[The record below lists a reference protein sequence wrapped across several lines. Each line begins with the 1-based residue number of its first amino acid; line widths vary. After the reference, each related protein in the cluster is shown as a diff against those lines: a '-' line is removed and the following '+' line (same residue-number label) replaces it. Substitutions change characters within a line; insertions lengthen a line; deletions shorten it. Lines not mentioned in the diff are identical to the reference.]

1 MTEEEK
7 VIQYLY
13 KRKNQNFAA
22 IAALSR
28 YGIMRAEFFDEG
40 LLAQAFDRNK
50 DEGTFFIV
58 HEKTSTLLHFL
69 NKIGSGKEIVV
80 TNYFEDEWKDIK
92 LSWDSVCYQFVYDNV
107 EPFEK
112 HETEGVTYCELSEKD
127 FEKAHGI
134 YTLGDAIS
142 LEEFSFDIKTG
153 FSVAAYE
160 ENGELIG
167 FIGTHGDGS
176 MGMLEVLPQY
186 RRHHIGEELEKR
198 LITKIIAAGKTPFC
212 HIIEGNEKSMNLQ
225 KKLGGTLCENKVAF
239 LELL

>member
-1 MTEEEK
+1 MTEKEQ
-7 VIQYLY
+7 VFQYLF
-13 KRKNQNFAA
+13 KRKNQNYAA

-28 YGIMRAEFFDEG
+28 YGIMQAEFFDEG
-40 LLAQAFDRNK
+40 LLAQAFDRDKN
-50 DEGTFFIV
+50 GGSFFIV
-58 HEKTSTLLHFL
+58 HEKPSTLSHFVSE
-69 NKIGSGKEIVV
+69 IGSEKEIVV
-80 TNYFEDEWKDIK
+80 TNYFENEWKNK
-92 LSWDSVCYQFVYDNV
+92 AFLWSSVCRQFVFDSVL
-107 EPFEK
+107 PFEK
-112 HETEGVTYCELSEKD
+112 SETKGIRYSELSEQD

-134 YTLGDAIS
+134 YTLGGAIP

-153 FSVAAYE
+153 FSVAAYD
-160 ENGELIG
+160 ENDELAG

-176 MGMLEVLPQY
+176 MGMLEVLPPF

-198 LITKIIAAGKTPFC
+198 LISKILSAGKTPFC

>member
-1 MTEEEK
+1 MTEKEK
-7 VIQYLY
+7 VFQYLNRQ
-13 KRKNQNFAA
+13 KSQNFAA

-28 YGIMRAEFFDEG
+28 HGIMQAEFFDEG

-50 DEGTFFIV
+50 GGGTFFIV
-58 HEKTSTLLHFL
+58 HEKPSTLSHFL
-69 NKIGSGKEIVV
+69 KKIGSGKEIVV
-80 TNYFEDEWKDIK
+80 TNYFENEWKDIG
-92 LSWDSVCYQFVYDNV
+92 LSWNSVCYQFVYDNV
-107 EPFEK
+107 TPFEK
-112 HETEGVTYCELSEKD
+112 HETEGVTYCELFEKD

-134 YTLGDAIS
+134 YTLGDAIC
-142 LEEFSFDIKTG
+142 LDEFSYDINTG

-160 ENGELIG
+160 ESGELIG

-198 LITKIIAAGKTPFC
+198 LITKIIASQQTPFC

>member
-1 MTEEEK
+1 MTEKEK
-7 VIQYLY
+7 VFQYLNRH
-13 KRKNQNFAA
+13 KIQNIAA
-22 IAALSR
+22 VAALSR

-50 DEGTFFIV
+50 GEGTFFIV
-58 HEKTSTLLHFL
+58 HEKPSTLLHFL
-69 NKIGSGKEIVV
+69 TKIGSGKEIVV
-80 TNYFEDEWKDIK
+80 TNYFDEEWKDYD
-92 LSWDSVCYQFVYDNV
+92 LSWSSVCYQFVYDNV
-107 EPFEK
+107 APFEK
-112 HETEGVTYCELSEKD
+112 SETEGVTYCELAEKD

-134 YTLGDAIS
+134 YTLGDAIC
-142 LEEFSFDIKTG
+142 LEEFSYDLKTG
-153 FSVAAYE
+153 FSVAAYD
-160 ENGELIG
+160 NSSELIG

-198 LITKIIAAGKTPFC
+198 LITKIIASGKTPFC